1 MILWFIKILRLLFAF
16 FDKIFY
22 SLIVLIY
29 ELFMLISQAGIF
41 SQATIQEFAARIYV
55 FLGLIMVFKVS
66 ISLVTYILNPDNFN
80 KADVGAPALL
90 KGFAFSLIGIVLVP
104 YVFEAAYS
112 LQNIVLKDNL
122 IGNLIMGMS
131 DDNNSSD
138 DYIRDAGIDMSF
150 VTLTAFIR
158 LDTQFPQI
166 SEACAAD
173 PVEITQAATAD
184 KKGEGKLRTEC
195 SEIEQVLGAEG
206 TALLIE
212 AYANRSISKLTDG
225 DLLNVTSKLEDKD
238 EFVMNYLPIISTA
251 AGIFVAYIILLFCV
265 DIAVR
270 SVKLGF
276 LQLIAPIPLIAKI
289 DPKKGGEKF
298 KKWMEE
304 CVSTYLDVFL
314 RLAAIYFVLF
324 IISAITTSGNSGIY
338 NIVTGEG
345 FSGVSGIF
353 VKIFIIIGALN
364 FARDLPKLL
373 GKILGIDFKGMGGF
387 SLNPMKNKN
396 LAPLGAAAGLG
407 TGLASGFATGGLGGA
422 LTGGLGAAGRGLLGT
437 FGGKTSGDILKNQAG
452 VNHDKLTN
460 PYFSTTSRLANA
472 ARGYTG
478 GLSAVDRAN
487 MDGDGRSIEEAMKDI
502 DEKEIAPWKEKKAV
516 YDDLEAR
523 NKNMRSTA
531 ESEIMKGKTG
541 YSAEV
546 LDQANKLAS
555 MKEKLSGM
563 DVNDAGYGAYS
574 TAVREESKKYDDNLQ
589 ARVSDYIGDVQKDRA
604 SNMDITNDLQEMN
617 GTISRNE
624 SIMDGLNIN
633 DYSGMTSIS
642 ETNADG
648 TITMK
653 DVANSKLFKD
663 GVATKKY
670 ESSGKIA
677 SAERSKAALQERKRT
692 AQTTSEYKYTSHNN
706 GGSGQKK

>member
-1 MILWFIKILRLLFAF
+1 MILWFIKILRLFCAF
-16 FDKIFY
+16 LDKIAY
-22 SLIVLIY
+22 SLIALVY

-112 LQNIVLKDNL
+112 LQNIVLKDNI

-131 DDNNSSD
+131 DDNNDSD

-166 SEACAAD
+166 SEACAAN
-173 PVEITQAATAD
+173 PVDVTPAANEGEEATGTLTAD
-184 KKGEGKLRTEC
+184 CSGLEEVIGDEGVE
-195 SEIEQVLGAEG
+195 
-206 TALLIE
+206 LLTK
-212 AYANRSISKLTDG
+212 AYANRSITYLTDG
-225 DLLNVTSKLEDKD
+225 DLLNVTYKLDDKD

-251 AGIFVAYIILLFCV
+251 AGIFIAYVILLFCI

-289 DPKKGGEKF
+289 DPKKGNEKF
-298 KKWMEE
+298 TKWRDQ
-304 CVSTYLDVFL
+304 CVSTYFDVFL

-373 GKILGIDFKGMGGF
+373 GDIFGMKFNSTGGF
-387 SLNPMKNKN
+387 TLNPAKKLGGVPLLGSQGGN
-396 LAPLGAAAGLG
+396 LMRR
-407 TGLASGFATGGLGGA
+407 GLGGFDA
-422 LTGGLGAAGRGLLGT
+422 MNN
-437 FGGKTSGDILKNQAG
+437 GGKFGDGWRKQGASDKGVLADMKKWRDTAMPYSASSRKANQDAIEKARQLEYQKAKGEDIKAAIDGKKNANGVREGSPLEKFKNENAAYLASKNDYEKATMENAFKAEQIFKDNSNLQQAYKG
-452 VNHDKLTN
+452 M
-460 PYFSTTSRLANA
+460 ANA
-472 ARGYTG
+472 KSARDMATSNYEKAKMAFDRGEGSADDVDKARINSLKASSAYDNQNDAFKTMLAANSAEKDKYDAYTK
-478 GLSAVDRAN
+478 V
-487 MDGDGRSIEEAMKDI
+487 
-502 DEKEIAPWKEKKAV
+502 
-516 YDDLEAR
+516 DDLEKDISKFVSSQPRASTSQSSGPTVQQTVNYTTGVSR
-523 NKNMRSTA
+523 PSATSNGAPTA
-531 ESEIMKGKTG
+531 ENSRM
-541 YSAEV
+541 AEV
-546 LDQANKLAS
+546 A
-555 MKEKLSGM
+555 
-563 DVNDAGYGAYS
+563 
-574 TAVREESKKYDDNLQ
+574 REDDF
-589 ARVSDYIGDVQKDRA
+589 
-604 SNMDITNDLQEMN
+604 
-617 GTISRNE
+617 RN
-624 SIMDGLNIN
+624 N
-633 DYSGMTSIS
+633 
-642 ETNADG
+642 
-648 TITMK
+648 
-653 DVANSKLFKD
+653 
-663 GVATKKY
+663 
-670 ESSGKIA
+670 
-677 SAERSKAALQERKRT
+677 RS
-692 AQTTSEYKYTSHNN
+692 
-706 GGSGQKK
+706 